1 MKNTGTIL
9 LTILLF
15 LPGLLIISHESQAQ
29 ENILDNKLHISIQE
43 EPLYKA
49 FIRINQ
55 ITGYKFSYNSDLFD
69 EDKLVSLKAEGASI
83 SSCLDSLLNDSTLNY
98 QVVDQHIVI
107 HRKGQPSPAS
117 SPSSRPSAYITL
129 NGKIIDKMT
138 GTPLSYANIGIYN
151 KSVGT
156 ISNEDGEFILKLHRH
171 RMHDT
176 LVVSY
181 MGYKN
186 RLIPVNQYRDSSVIK
201 LEQKLYTIQEVIVR
215 TFDADMILQGALERI
230 RENYY
235 FEPITT
241 TGFYRESIKRK
252 DDYTSVSEAV
262 VDIYKPYNKLFQ
274 APRIKIL
281 KSRKSTDV
289 RRKDSITL
297 KLKAGLEAVL
307 LLDIVHENLT
317 FFNGNSFQNYEY
329 NVANIS
335 HFDDHNTYVVEFS
348 PARET
353 EMTLYTGKLYIDV
366 KTLALVSAEFHLDK
380 ENLSK
385 VANSLIIKKKWDL
398 HVNPQSV
405 NYYVSYRR
413 IKDKYFLNQIR
424 GDLSF
429 KVRRNNQLFAEDFQ
443 VTFDMFVSSVDT
455 TNVSKFEHGEFFKP
469 HKVFI
474 EQIEDY
480 DPLFWGEYN
489 YIKPD
494 EPLRE
499 TVSKFGSKINMLQED
514 Q

>member
-1 MKNTGTIL
+1 MSTNNLTVTL
-9 LTILLF
+9 LLLSLF
-15 LPGLLIISHESQAQ
+15 VISPGSQAQ
-29 ENILDNKLHISIQE
+29 ENILEKKLHITIQD

-49 FIRINQ
+49 LIRINQ
-55 ITGYKFSYNSDLFD
+55 TTGYKFSYNSDILN
-69 EDKLVSLKAEGASI
+69 EDQMVSLKVEGVSI
-83 SSCLDSLLNDSTLNY
+83 RSCLDSLLSDSTLNY

-107 HRKGQPSPAS
+107 HRKDQPPLARS
-117 SPSSRPSAYITL
+117 SPSQPPTYISL
-129 NGKIIDKMT
+129 NGKVMDRMT
-138 GTPLSYANIGIYN
+138 GNPLSYANIGVYN
-151 KSVGT
+151 KSIGT
-156 ISNEDGEFILKLHRH
+156 ISNEDGEFILKLHRRH
-171 RMHDT
+171 LNDT

-186 RLIPVNQYRDSSVIK
+186 RLIPIDQYPDSSVIK
-201 LEQKLYTIQEVIVR
+201 LEEKLYTIQEVIVR
-215 TFDADMILQGALERI
+215 TFDADLIMNQALARI

-235 FEPITT
+235 FEPITA

-252 DDYTSVSEAV
+252 DKYTSVSEAV
-262 VDIYKPYNKLFQ
+262 VDMYKPYNKIFQ
-274 APRIKIL
+274 SPRIKIL

-289 RRKDSITL
+289 SRQDSITL

-307 LLDIVHENLT
+307 LLDIVRENLS
-317 FFNGNSFQNYEY
+317 FFNSNSFQNYKY

-348 PARET
+348 PARKT

-366 KTLALVSAEFHLDK
+366 KTLALVSAEFHLNK

-385 VANSLIIKKKWDL
+385 IASSLIIKKKWDIN
-398 HVNPQSV
+398 VNPQSV
-405 NYYVSYRR
+405 HYYVSYRR

-429 KVRRNNQLFAEDFQ
+429 KVRRRNQLFADDFQ

-455 TNVSKFEHGEFFKP
+455 TRVSKFEHGEFFKP

-474 EQIEDY
+474 EQVNDY

-494 EPLRE
+494 EPIRE
-499 TVSKFGSKINMLQED
+499 TVSKLGSKINMLQEEE
-514 Q
+514 